1 MAVPFKP
8 FVVISQ
14 ALLGSPLTITDQ
26 SNFATNTDGVTVNNI
41 DDFGVVIFDKNDQQL
56 QVLSLDYPTGSYA
69 ITKDLFLRFHLA
81 YIKGATTYEADVTFL
96 STQFYDVLAR
106 KVAGMQ
112 GCGCNCKNELCGPA
126 GKALQA
132 KNAAVSA
139 FIAGDDVD
147 AQQKIDDANVLIL
160 QAFKALC

>member
-56 QVLSLDYPTGSYA
+56 QALSLDYPTGSYA

-96 STQFYDVLAR
+96 STQFYELMAR
-106 KVAGMQ
+106 KVAACQ
-112 GCGCNCKNELCGPA
+112 KCGCGCKDLLCGNA
-126 GKALQA
+126 TKALQN

-139 FIAGDDVD
+139 LIAGDYVN
-147 AQQKIDDANVLIL
+147 AQQAIDDANTFIL
-160 QAFKALC
+160 QALKSC